1 MSRQIFYLIAVLVW
15 IAMLF
20 SCKKIIHYSELQ
32 KAELLMEKH
41 PDSALYLLKQIEH
54 PEALVEAEYADYCLL
69 ITEATDKNDLLTPS
83 DSLIKIAADYFE
95 EGQDSIKKA
104 KSYFYWGRV
113 KQLSKEAEAAI
124 GLYHKALNTVSELP
138 EYKLLSLIYYN
149 MGMMF
154 QYQKLYDLSLEM
166 RRKSY
171 ECMQQ
176 KGDSSR
182 YVFILRDIART
193 FMLKSELDSS
203 ICYYNK
209 ALFFAKDKTDSVLQA
224 SLLRD
229 IAVIYRE
236 QGLYEKAMSSVDSS
250 IALNTFD
257 RRNYNN
263 YLIKGRVYSCLNQYD
278 SAKMYLNKSISSKS
292 LYTLSAAYN
301 NLYILEK
308 DNNRYFD
315 AIKANEL
322 FMQYKDSLDE
332 ITHKKEL
339 TEIQYKY
346 DHEKIEKEV
355 AQLKLAKRETELFYY
370 RLLVLIFILVLVFGY
385 YFQRLYRQRQ
395 QELLQKKEKEKQ
407 YEEHLATTKDKIE
420 FTESLLKDREALY
433 EKKEQELQSRN
444 QLLDENQ
451 ALLKLREAELSAV
464 KKEVSKRVNEIRF
477 LRKHDYQLRQDFFE
491 ASEIYKKIC
500 EMKDGKCKAHFQKD
514 DFRSLATI
522 TNRLFDNFTICL
534 KRDYPLLS
542 PTDIQYCCF
551 FRMNLTTAF
560 IADVFCTSTDA
571 VTKRK
576 TRIKNEKIT
585 NIPANMSLNEFL
597 QNL

>member
-41 PDSALYLLKQIEH
+41 PDSALYLLKQIKH
-54 PEALVEAEYADYCLL
+54 PEVLLEAEYANYCLL
-69 ITEATDKNDLLTPS
+69 ITEATDKNKLNLTS
-83 DSLIKIAADYFE
+83 DSLIKEAVNYFKHFS
-95 EGQDSIKKA
+95 DSVKKA
-104 KSYFYWGRV
+104 KSYYYWGRV
-113 KQLSKEAEAAI
+113 NRRFNNVEDAIKNYHTALTAISDLSE
-124 GLYHKALNTVSELP
+124 H
-138 EYKLLSLIYYN
+138 KLLSLIYYD
-149 MGMMF
+149 MGVVYM
-154 QYQKLYDLSLEM
+154 YQKLYDLALDM
-166 RRKSY
+166 HKKSY
-171 ECMQQ
+171 WSLQLY
-176 KGDSSR
+176 GDSTNSS
-182 YVFILRDIART
+182 FILRDIARIY
-193 FMLKSELDSS
+193 MLKNDLDSS
-203 ICYYNK
+203 LFYSNK
-209 ALFFAKDKTDSVLQA
+209 ALSLIEKDNDLVIQA
-224 SLLRD
+224 SLQRS
-229 IAVIYRE
+229 IAIIHREKGAYR
-236 QGLYEKAMSSVDSS
+236 KAMEHIDRS
-250 IALNTFD
+250 INLGLKE
-257 RRNYNN
+257 RSNYNN
-263 YLIKGRVYSCLNQYD
+263 YLIKGSIFSHLNQYD
-278 SAKMYLNKSISSKS
+278 SSKVYLNKSISSNS
-292 LYTLSAAYN
+292 LYILSAAYN

-308 DNNRYFD
+308 NNNHCLE

-322 FMQYKDSLDE
+322 FMQYKDSLDA

-420 FTESLLKDREALY
+420 FTESLLKDREKLF
-433 EKKEQELQSRN
+433 EKKEQELQTRN

-451 ALLKLREAELSAV
+451 ALLKLREAELSTV

-585 NIPANMSLNEFL
+585 NIPTNMSLNEFL

>member
-1 MSRQIFYLIAVLVW
+1 MSRQIFYLIVVVVW

-41 PDSALYLLKQIEH
+41 PDSALYFLKQIEH
-54 PEALVEAEYADYCLL
+54 PEALIEAEYANYCLL
-69 ITEATDKNDLLTPS
+69 MTEATDKNKLKLTS
-83 DSLIKIAADYFE
+83 DSLITEAVNYFKHSS
-95 EGQDSIKKA
+95 DSVKKA
-104 KSYFYWGRV
+104 KSYYYLGRV
-113 KQLSKEAEAAI
+113 NRRFSNVEDAIKNYHIALTVISDLS
-124 GLYHKALNTVSELP
+124 
-138 EYKLLSLIYYN
+138 EYKLLSLIYYD
-149 MGMMF
+149 MGIVYM
-154 QYQKLYDLSLEM
+154 YQKLYDLALEM
-166 RRKSY
+166 HKKSY
-171 ECMQQ
+171 QSMQLQ
-176 KGDSSR
+176 EDSSN
-182 YVFILRDIART
+182 YSFILRDIART
-193 FMLKSELDSS
+193 YMLKNELDSS
-203 ICYYNK
+203 LHYSNM
-209 ALFFAKDKTDSVLQA
+209 ALALVKKEKDTPVEA
-224 SLLRD
+224 SLQRS
-229 IAVIYRE
+229 IAVIYKDKAA
-236 QGLYEKAMSSVDSS
+236 YKKAMEHINYSIKLSSDE
-250 IALNTFD
+250 

-263 YLIKGRVYSCLNQYD
+263 YLIKGGIYSCLNEYD
-278 SAKMYLNKSISSKS
+278 SAKLYLNRSILSKS
-292 LYTLSAAYN
+292 LYILSAAYN

-308 DNNRYFD
+308 NNNHYYD

-346 DHEKIEKEV
+346 DHEKIEKEF

-370 RLLVLIFILVLVFGY
+370 RLLVLIFMLVLVFGY

-420 FTESLLKDREALY
+420 VTESLLKDREKLY
-433 EKKEQELQSRN
+433 EKKEQELQLRN

-451 ALLKLREAELSAV
+451 ALLKSREAELSAV

>member
-1 MSRQIFYLIAVLVW
+1 MQVSNVEDAIKNYHIALTV
-15 IAMLF
+15 I
-20 SCKKIIHYSELQ
+20 S
-32 KAELLMEKH
+32 
-41 PDSALYLLKQIEH
+41 
-54 PEALVEAEYADYCLL
+54 
-69 ITEATDKNDLLTPS
+69 DLS
-83 DSLIKIAADYFE
+83 
-95 EGQDSIKKA
+95 
-104 KSYFYWGRV
+104 
-113 KQLSKEAEAAI
+113 
-124 GLYHKALNTVSELP
+124 
-138 EYKLLSLIYYN
+138 EYKLLSLIYYD
-149 MGMMF
+149 MGIVYM
-154 QYQKLYDLSLEM
+154 YQKLYDLALEM
-166 RRKSY
+166 HKKSY
-171 ECMQQ
+171 QSMQLQ
-176 KGDSSR
+176 EDSSN
-182 YVFILRDIART
+182 YSFILRDIART
-193 FMLKSELDSS
+193 YMLKNELDSS
-203 ICYYNK
+203 LHYSNM
-209 ALFFAKDKTDSVLQA
+209 ALALVKKEKDTPVEA
-224 SLLRD
+224 SLQRS
-229 IAVIYRE
+229 IAVIYKDKAA
-236 QGLYEKAMSSVDSS
+236 YKKAMEHINYSIKLSSDE
-250 IALNTFD
+250 

-263 YLIKGRVYSCLNQYD
+263 YLIKGGIYSCLNEYD
-278 SAKMYLNKSISSKS
+278 SAKLYLNRSILSKS
-292 LYTLSAAYN
+292 LYILSAAYN

-308 DNNRYFD
+308 NNNHYYD

-346 DHEKIEKEV
+346 DHEKIEKEF

-370 RLLVLIFILVLVFGY
+370 RLLVLIFMLVLVFGY

-420 FTESLLKDREALY
+420 VTESLLKDREKLY
-433 EKKEQELQSRN
+433 EKKEQELQLRN

-451 ALLKLREAELSAV
+451 ALLKSREAELSAV